1 MSLQPSSRHDGPR
14 LSGGIGMRRG
24 NLITGIIWLVLAILI
39 LAEAIH
45 LDLGTL
51 HYPGPG
57 FFPFLTAIPLAF
69 LAFLL
74 IWETT
79 AGKARTDKGN
89 QAVWAADTD
98 WRKILLSL
106 AALIIYALL
115 LERVGYVFGTFLLM
129 LFLFKSLEAQKW
141 RVAIFASVAAV
152 LLSYFIFDVWLQCQ
166 FPQGIFGR
174 MIQR

>member
-1 MSLQPSSRHDGPR
+1 
-14 LSGGIGMRRG
+14 MRRY
-24 NLITGIIWLVLAILI
+24 NLITGIIWFILAIII
-39 LAEAIH
+39 LGEAIR

-51 HYPGPG
+51 HFPGPG

-74 IWETT
+74 IWETAVRKSRT
-79 AGKARTDKGN
+79 AKGD

-115 LERVGYVFGTFLLM
+115 LERVGYILSTFLLM
-129 LFLFKSLEAQKW
+129 LFLFKNIEPQKW
-141 RVAIFASVAAV
+141 GVAVFASAVAV
-152 LLSYFIFDVWLQCQ
+152 LLSYFIFNVWLQCQ
-166 FPQGIFGR
+166 FPEGILGKIIPR
-174 MIQR
+174 